1 MTVGFLFFEGMDAD
15 AFFGSHAALSDTPQ
29 KTLQMNEAQ
38 NRPGAAAQIR
48 TVECGGEKAS
58 DGAFF

>member
-1 MTVGFLFFEGMDAD
+1 MDAD
-15 AFFGSHAALSDTPQ
+15 ALRRHAGLSDTSQ
-29 KTLQMNEAQ
+29 KTPQMNEAQ